1 VVGVNRFDSSDEAPI
16 PVLEVD
22 PALEENQREAL
33 RQRRESRDQES
44 VTAALSR
51 VGEVAG
57 GDGNLMLPMR
67 DALAAGATI
76 GEVSDAL
83 REVFGLHRP
92 TG

>member
-1 VVGVNRFDSSDEAPI
+1 
-16 PVLEVD
+16 VLEVD

-33 RQRRESRDQES
+33 RQRRESRDQEA